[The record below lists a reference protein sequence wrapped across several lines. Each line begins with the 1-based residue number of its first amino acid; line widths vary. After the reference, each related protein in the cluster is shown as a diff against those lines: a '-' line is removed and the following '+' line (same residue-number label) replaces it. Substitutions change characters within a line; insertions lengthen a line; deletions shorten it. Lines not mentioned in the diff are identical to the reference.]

1 MDAWWYGSAYV
12 SRAASTASRL
22 SASRLKNQ
30 IPGLSAYVT
39 YVRTLSSRK
48 LESRGTGNVARS
60 RSPSTRNGVIP
71 SHHEPSNESS
81 GSSSG
86 TCFRSA
92 RSGTRQ
98 WAKSRCFHVWA
109 WIQERHGSGQGRW
122 STTSSVAVW
131 RDGVSRRSRR
141 LEVASKGLLTLDRL
155 EERLEVALAERR
167 RAVPLDHLEEDRRP
181 VLRGLGEDL
190 EQVAVLVAVGEDPKP
205 LEVAVVLV
213 DVPDAPLDLLV
224 VGLRCVEEE
233 DAALLHRGDRPDDV
247 LALERD
253 VLHTGTAVELE
264 VLLDLALALAF
275 GRIVDRE
282 LDLAAAVGHDLGH
295 QRGILRLNLVVAE
308 VDDVR
313 HPEDALVEPDPVVHA
328 AELDVADDVVE
339 CLQPHTRDWLPVH
352 DRRLVAGHERPHV
365 VGAVDERVDHVA
377 VRSDRGQLDAAELVV
392 DPVRLLNSAGAALHC
407 LPVCLTRARYLER
420 DAPGAVSVPA
430 RELRDFTVHAHPARE
445 HEANVALL
453 EHVRRAVADAGLR
466 PGVRGSREAEGVLV
480 EVRGLLGV
488 ADPELEMIPAL
499 ERHEIVRAHRRILDR
514 STAVALD
521 RDLAVPGEDRVVSG
535 VREVTRPLL
544 HRPSEPPAHALV
556 GLAVKPATHVAMRHP
571 AHVPGPLPVRKPGR
585 LRLVREHGSAAR
597 SRFDV
602 VLHGRQAGGLLERGH
617 DGAVKAPVRA
627 ELQKA
632 LLSHR
637 RRCARAR
644 PARVRKP
651 RRNRAGAVPRGCR
664 RRRPRA
670 GARRRTLPP
679 GTPAGALARGLRAA
693 PA

>member
-275 GRIVDRE
+275 GRLVDRE

-313 HPEDALVEPDPVVHA
+313 HPEDALVEPDPVV
-328 AELDVADDVVE
+328 
-339 CLQPHTRDWLPVH
+339 
-352 DRRLVAGHERPHV
+352 
-365 VGAVDERVDHVA
+365 
-377 VRSDRGQLDAAELVV
+377 DAAELVV